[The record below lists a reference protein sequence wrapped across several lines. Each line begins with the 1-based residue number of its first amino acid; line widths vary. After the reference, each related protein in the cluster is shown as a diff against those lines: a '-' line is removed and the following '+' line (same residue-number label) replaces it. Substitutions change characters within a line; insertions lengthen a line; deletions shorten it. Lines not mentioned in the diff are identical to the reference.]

1 MGVEMQA
8 MQNPVLSVLILVRIL
23 PERRSGLNS
32 NESNHSLANQIAALI
47 TETRAVLQSLRGT
60 ETSSPIIHEL

>member
-32 NESNHSLANQIAALI
+32 NESNHCLANQIAALI